1 MWLKLLNRSW
11 FPGLNVSHCKLPEEK
26 CGGLKPRSRG
36 LGWIKITQKYISH
49 WTLSRLF
56 STNWLWFKRMD
67 RPFEFLVRLQ
77 FKGKSGKMGS
87 SFSGVFCVAL
97 FPYWI
102 CWNCQPHMH
111 TALILAVGVHG
122 TKRTFHFPLTN
133 ITLCSKQGIH
143 HTNSWKLVK

>member
-36 LGWIKITQKYISH
+36 LGWIKITQQYISH

-87 SFSGVFCVAL
+87 SFSGFFFCGTVPVLDMLKLSATYAYCTHSCCGRTRHKKDFSL
-97 FPYWI
+97 PSNKYNSV
-102 CWNCQPHMH
+102 CKTVDTSCQ
-111 TALILAVGVHG
+111 LIK
-122 TKRTFHFPLTN
+122 T
-133 ITLCSKQGIH
+133 S
-143 HTNSWKLVK
+143 